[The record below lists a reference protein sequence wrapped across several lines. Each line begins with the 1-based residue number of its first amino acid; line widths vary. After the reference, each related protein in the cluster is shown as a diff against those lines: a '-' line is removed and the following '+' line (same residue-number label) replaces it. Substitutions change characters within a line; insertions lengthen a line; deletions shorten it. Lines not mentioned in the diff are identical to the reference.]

1 MINSD
6 KRGEWRISPSKNLLQ
21 EWKGVE
27 ICQDY
32 KDFQCFI
39 YIRSYD
45 NSLDYTNLFKW
56 GFIINIT
63 MKMRLKIKNR
73 SHRYD
78 INTPRRRQGHEYTK
92 YKMFVSIL
100 MDTCIKQH
108 QSNIWSS
115 VHEKAKQQWGS
126 VEKNALLIK
135 KAGNQKACI

>member
-6 KRGEWRISPSKNLLQ
+6 KRGEWWISPCKNLLQ

-56 GFIINIT
+56 GFIINIA

-73 SHRYD
+73 SRRYD
-78 INTPRRRQGHEYTK
+78 INTLRRRQGHKYTK

-100 MDTCIKQH
+100 MHVLSSTKATFEAQFMKKLSNNEA
-108 QSNIWSS
+108 QS
-115 VHEKAKQQWGS
+115 
-126 VEKNALLIK
+126 K
-135 KAGNQKACI
+135 KTRCL